1 MARPTSLLAI
11 TALAGLA
18 LVEMIAHLLPWG

>member
-1 MARPTSLLAI
+1 MAHPSSLLAI

-18 LVEMIAHLLPWG
+18 LVEVIAHFLA